1 MVAVNAAR
9 ADFADDD
16 GLPRPAVLADF
27 LEFLRQTLRHGR
39 VVIPLRIDVHAHH
52 VAVAI
57 DAAAGALQ
65 ERGGHRAGR
74 VQVVQ
79 ERIDFAI
86 AVRAVIAVVRALVQ
100 AAPDENGRVIAVL
113 VNHFAHALPCLR
125 HEVRVAHLLF
135 LQAARVRLLPHQ
147 QPHFVAEVKEARVIG
162 VVAGAHAVAAH
173 VLHHQDVLRH
183 GLQRHRAAERAVLL
197 VAVEAH
203 QAELLAVE
211 QQIHSGNA
219 DFAEADAVNEIIQH
233 LISFADFSAEG
244 VKCGRVGRPRGH
256 IRIMRIGNADD
267 GGAVRRDVRGLGERL
282 PGKGEGDIRRR
293 VVIRQIADVCG
304 NIRRPAVRRALR
316 RDTDTLH
323 KHVRQ
328 LLDDD
333 RARDAA
339 IRIVVIRN
347 VQGGILPE
355 TVVHLDG
362 QRMFAVG
369 QAAHDCLKRGERA
382 VVPGDFIAIQQDAC
396 AEGHAAEGQADIA
409 PAANAG
415 RVVRAPAVVVER
427 WNEFPCA
434 GDGQPRGDGC
444 GGVEGSKV
452 PQRRDGNGAAD
463 LMGGECAVRH
473 RASFLPADG
482 GKGDFLVVL

>member
-1 MVAVNAAR
+1 
-9 ADFADDD
+9 
-16 GLPRPAVLADF
+16 
-27 LEFLRQTLRHGR
+27 
-39 VVIPLRIDVHAHH
+39 
-52 VAVAI
+52 
-57 DAAAGALQ
+57 
-65 ERGGHRAGR
+65 
-74 VQVVQ
+74 
-79 ERIDFAI
+79 
-86 AVRAVIAVVRALVQ
+86 
-100 AAPDENGRVIAVL
+100 
-113 VNHFAHALPCLR
+113 
-125 HEVRVAHLLF
+125 
-135 LQAARVRLLPHQ
+135 
-147 QPHFVAEVKEARVIG
+147 
-162 VVAGAHAVAAH
+162 
-173 VLHHQDVLRH
+173 
-183 GLQRHRAAERAVLL
+183 
-197 VAVEAH
+197 
-203 QAELLAVE
+203 
-211 QQIHSGNA
+211 
-219 DFAEADAVNEIIQH
+219 
-233 LISFADFSAEG
+233 
-244 VKCGRVGRPRGH
+244 
-256 IRIMRIGNADD
+256 MRIGNADD

-293 VVIRQIADVCG
+293 VFIRQIADGCG

-328 LLDDD
+328 LLNDD

-369 QAAHDCLKRGERA
+369 QVAHDCLKRGERA
-382 VVPGDFIAIQQDAC
+382 VVLGDFIAIQQDAC

-427 WNEFPCA
+427 RDKLPCA

-444 GGVEGSKV
+444 VGVKGSEI

-463 LMGGECAVRH
+463 LVGGEGAVRH

-482 GKGDFLVVL
+482 GKGNFLVVL